1 MTRSEA
7 VEIIRKWQK
16 AVIDLDKMLYEDAR
30 KEFSLA
36 SMTGFGA
43 DGSREIKEKD
53 FENVRGDFE
62 SNAFVKAVL
71 THIEVKRAL
80 GEDAIARLGA

>member
-1 MTRSEA
+1 
-7 VEIIRKWQK
+7 
-16 AVIDLDKMLYEDAR
+16 MLYEDAR

-53 FENVRGDFE
+53 FGNVRGDFE
-62 SNAFVKAVL
+62 SNSFVRAVL
-71 THIEVKRAL
+71 NHIEVKRAL
-80 GEDAIARLGA
+80 GDDAISRLQ